1 MMEVRRRRPF
11 HDEDAMAAMN
21 DIMFFLMLFFL
32 IIATMSNAN
41 IIKILLPKSDTT
53 ERMAKQ
59 PLTLT
64 VTEDLRYYVNS
75 NEVPANLLES
85 ALKQAVARNQDPTV
99 VLRIAKSLTV
109 QDLVDV
115 MSRAIDSGRFDVL
128 LCRYSFLDYPE
139 QQSLIDRAH
148 AAGVGFVAMKT
159 LAGAKGADLE
169 RFKARNVT
177 YKQAALKWVLANERL
192 SNLVISISSLRRWAR
207 AARITMPLVLSM
219 LHVAGA

>member
-115 MSRAIDSGRFDVL
+115 MSI
-128 LCRYSFLDYPE
+128 
-139 QQSLIDRAH
+139 
-148 AAGVGFVAMKT
+148 AAK
-159 LAGAKGADLE
+159 LE
-169 RFKARNVT
+169 
-177 YKQAALKWVLANERL
+177 LK
-192 SNLVISISSLRRWAR
+192 
-207 AARITMPLVLSM
+207 MVLSTEN
-219 LHVAGA
+219 

>member
-75 NEVPANLLES
+75 NEVPAGLLEG
-85 ALKQAVARNQDPTV
+85 ALSQAVARNEDPTV

-115 MSRAIDSGRFDVL
+115 MSI
-128 LCRYSFLDYPE
+128 
-139 QQSLIDRAH
+139 
-148 AAGVGFVAMKT
+148 AAK
-159 LAGAKGADLE
+159 L
-169 RFKARNVT
+169 N
-177 YKQAALKWVLANERL
+177 LK
-192 SNLVISISSLRRWAR
+192 
-207 AARITMPLVLSM
+207 MVLSTEN
-219 LHVAGA
+219 